1 MADSIIPLATD
12 LLSLPGHTQDENR
25 DIRFLNYTD
34 MDTLAIHL
42 NTCLC
47 IDKKSLLSTKQYIF
61 KTRYNVLNKIFK
73 IYYLK
78 TFRRNI
84 YLEKKSFFN
93 KKDNH
98 KQQPLSVISSPTS
111 TSFKMDWSVNRRNTS
126 STHRHIPKNVF
137 HILQLKPKND
147 LSISNNSSS
156 PKSKSPIENFERIKD
171 ILARTYYP
179 HLYTAVEYGYQFGV
193 KSKFPNTQ
201 QLISTHNDFIP
212 VKQMP
217 ESPCLFDDS
226 VTITLKSP
234 PSTRRRDSI
243 INQSTSVITK
253 KPKQNDKNLRNDNK
267 SVSTITS
274 ERRVSEETEEL
285 SPLVIRKSIVV
296 LTPTKIPIPSPPLI
310 DKDKNLINTRKRKPS
325 LTTNTNA
332 VEKKKKRI
340 VSSASPEIINHTEDI
355 SDAERY
361 YSIENIFH

>member
-1 MADSIIPLATD
+1 MPSITDSIIPLATN
-12 LLSLPGHTQDENR
+12 LQSLPGHSHDENR
-25 DIRFLNYTD
+25 DIRFLNYND

-111 TSFKMDWSVNRRNTS
+111 TSFKMDWSVNRRNS
-126 STHRHIPKNVF
+126 LATHRHGPKNVF
-137 HILQLKPKND
+137 HILQINPKND
-147 LSISNNSSS
+147 LSISNNPSS
-156 PKSKSPIENFERIKD
+156 PKLKSPIQNFERVKD

-217 ESPCLFDDS
+217 ESPSLFDDS

-234 PSTRRRDSI
+234 PSTRRHDSI
-243 INQSTSVITK
+243 IHQQSSVITK
-253 KPKQNDKNLRNDNK
+253 TTKQKEKNLRIDNR
-267 SVSTITS
+267 SLSTIS
-274 ERRVSEETEEL
+274 LERRMSEEIEES
-285 SPLVIRKSIVV
+285 SPLVLKQSIVV

-310 DKDKNLINTRKRKPS
+310 DNNKHLNNNRKRKSSP
-325 LTTNTNA
+325 TTNANA
-332 VEKKKKRI
+332 IDRKKKRI
-340 VSSASPEIINHTEDI
+340 ISSPSTEIVNHIEDI

-361 YSIENIFH
+361 YSI